1 MLGMTASNPTPH
13 LRAHGDHQPQ
23 LGRRVWV
30 DPQATVIGQVQ
41 LGDDVSVW
49 PQAVLRGDVNRIEIG
64 AQTNI
69 QDGVV
74 CHVTHDGPYTPGG
87 FPLVVGEQV
96 TVGHGAI
103 IHACTIGHRCLIG
116 MGAIVLDGA
125 VIEDE
130 VMVGAGAL
138 VSPGKRLASGWLY
151 VGQPARPVRPLTAEQ
166 MAALRYSA
174 EHYVRVK
181 QRYLEAG

>member
-1 MLGMTASNPTPH
+1 MLSMTVIHSSHH
-13 LRAHGDHQPQ
+13 LRPFGDHQPQ
-23 LGRRVWV
+23 LGQRVWV

-49 PQAVLRGDVNRIEIG
+49 PQAVLRGDVNTIHIG

-69 QDGVV
+69 QDGAV

-96 TVGHGAI
+96 TIGHGAI

-138 VSPGKRLASGWLY
+138 VSPGKRLEHGWLY
-151 VGQPARPVRPLTAEQ
+151 VGQPARPARPLSTEQ
-166 MAALRYSA
+166 IEALRYSA

-181 QRYLEAG
+181 DRFLA

>member
-1 MLGMTASNPTPH
+1 MSIRAYLAHTPSLGQS
-13 LRAHGDHQPQ
+13 
-23 LGRRVWV
+23 VYI
-30 DPQATVIGQVQ
+30 DPDATVIGQVS

-49 PQAVLRGDVNRIEIG
+49 PQAVLRGDVNTISVGDRS
-64 AQTNI
+64 NI

-87 FPLVVGEQV
+87 FPLMIGQDV

-103 IHACTIGHRCLIG
+103 LHACTIHDRVLIG

-125 VIEDE
+125 VIESD
-130 VMVGAGAL
+130 VMVAAGAL
-138 VSPGKRLASGWLY
+138 VSPGKHLVSGFLY
-151 VGQPARPVRPLTAEQ
+151 RGQPATQARPLTDQEIE
-166 MAALRYSA
+166 ALKYSA

-181 QRYLEAG
+181 DRFLSG

>member
-1 MLGMTASNPTPH
+1 MLGMTSANPTPA
-13 LRAHGDHQPQ
+13 LRPHGDHQPQ
-23 LGRRVWV
+23 LGQRVWI

-138 VSPGKRLASGWLY
+138 VSPGKRLAGGWLY
-151 VGQPARPVRPLTAEQ
+151 VGQPARPVRPLTPEQ
-166 MAALRYSA
+166 MEALRYSA